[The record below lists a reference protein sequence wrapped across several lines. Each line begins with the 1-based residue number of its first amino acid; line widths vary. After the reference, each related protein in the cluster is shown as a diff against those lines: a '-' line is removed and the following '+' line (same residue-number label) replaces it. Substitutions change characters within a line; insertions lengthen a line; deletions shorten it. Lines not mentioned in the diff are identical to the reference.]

1 MVQPAL
7 CETGG
12 SSWLMSISSIKA
24 GCVMQSS
31 LWQWPRVLAI
41 QAHRSAVAMLSAP
54 AAGEAIQELANGDG
68 PPPPAASHTP
78 ATHAPTPGSMP
89 VAADSGKPPAAAS
102 KPVAAD
108 SGKPPAASSQA
119 GSAGSQQVK
128 PTRTPAAPSTADV
141 KPASKAAAEAGGA
154 KRPAASEAKP
164 SQAKASAPPP
174 PAQQAASATDQH
186 PQPARQAAAE
196 PPLWSEEQ
204 ELALVQALKQVG
216 KDVPDR

>member
-1 MVQPAL
+1 MLQPAL

-41 QAHRSAVAMLSAP
+41 QAHRSAVAMISAP

-102 KPVAAD
+102 
-108 SGKPPAASSQA
+108 
-119 GSAGSQQVK
+119 AGSQQVK
-128 PTRTPAAPSTADV
+128 PARTPAAPSTADV